1 MLLAAGC
8 GDSPSVEQTADQVVT
23 VTVTKTVGTTDGT
36 PTDDGSTSTE
46 EPSDQG
52 LAGIGDTITLRG
64 YEEGTEV
71 AVTVTH
77 LIDPAQ
83 AEQYFGPKRGHKYVA
98 VDLVLKNAG
107 TRPTVTRLG
116 MARLCSTAQTMDI
129 PRT

>member
-71 AVTVTH
+71 AVTVYRH
-77 LIDPAQ
+77 ELEVP
-83 AEQYFGPKRGHKYVA
+83 
-98 VDLVLKNAG
+98 KNATPAVFQFALESG
-107 TRPTVTRLG
+107 FADETGEWQLR
-116 MARLCSTAQTMDI
+116 
-129 PRT
+129 

>member
-1 MLLAAGC
+1 VVFAFMLLAAGC

-77 LIDPAQ
+77 LIDPAGRAVFRSQ
-83 AEQYFGPKRGHKYVA
+83 ARSQVCGG
-98 VDLVLKNAG
+98 
-107 TRPTVTRLG
+107 
-116 MARLCSTAQTMDI
+116 
-129 PRT
+129 